1 MPDESPNNAVSQG
14 GGSATARENTVAQE
28 RIRTSGGPTSTASKD
43 EAVQRQEYINSLNQW
58 LWQCYHWQQVNSV
71 VTSAMLH
78 GVAQSGGAFNVNRG
92 IIGTGQQVT
101 VDATTQFQVN
111 IPSIPKR
118 LAAELIDC
126 AILLVVKFIITYI
139 AVDYF
144 EIIDLPSFNFSSFSY
159 DLRIL
164 QQDLLTYS
172 VALESILDKWPIL
185 FLESVHRLVVILY
198 ETLAVWGMI
207 GRGQTI
213 GKYIMNIRVINCWQ
227 CETVVPGVLRVRVSC
242 GVGLLWALLRATMK
256 NCGVTFLFPVC
267 VTAFFFQHNR
277 AVYDQLCRTL
287 VIEEPRNGPRIV
299 VN

>member
-1 MPDESPNNAVSQG
+1 MPDETRPNTSSQG
-14 GGSATARENTVAQE
+14 DSASARSDGTDTRTPSAFIDSATH
-28 RIRTSGGPTSTASKD
+28 ASKS

-71 VTSAMLH
+71 ATSAMLH
-78 GVAQSGGAFNVNRG
+78 GVTQSGGAFDVNRG
-92 IIGTGQQVT
+92 FMGVGQQVT
-101 VDATTQFQVN
+101 VDIIAQVN
-111 IPSIPKR
+111 IPSISKR

-126 AILLVVKFIITYI
+126 AILLVVKFVITYI

-144 EIIDLPSFNFSSFSY
+144 EIIDLPSY
-159 DLRIL
+159 DLRNL

-213 GKYIMNIRVINCWQ
+213 GKYVMNIRVINCWQ
-227 CETVVPGVLRVRVSC
+227 CETVAPGVLRVRVSR
-242 GVGLLWALLRATMK
+242 GVGLFWALLRATMK
-256 NCGVTFLFPVC
+256 NCGMTFLFPVC
-267 VTAFFFQHNR
+267 VTALFFQHNR

-287 VIEEPRNGPRIV
+287 VIEDPRNGPRIV